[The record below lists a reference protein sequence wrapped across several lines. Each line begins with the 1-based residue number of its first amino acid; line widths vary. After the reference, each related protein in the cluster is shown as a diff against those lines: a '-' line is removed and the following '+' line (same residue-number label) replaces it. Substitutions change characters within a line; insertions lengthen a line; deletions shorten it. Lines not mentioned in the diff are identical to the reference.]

1 MSVIILL
8 AKKNHFISY
17 KLVNCEEIIGIDRR
31 WKLLNAAKCLLG
43 LRRGKVLG
51 TDLVAHNLVHNLVV
65 HNLAQPSARPSGA
78 QASAQ
83 ASAQPSTTWH
93 NLARP
98 SGAQPS
104 ARPSGAQLRLKK
116 RRRADFPAGFKT
128 HRVRESL
135 ADSIRLVSCSLGH

>member
-51 TDLVAHNLVHNLVV
+51 TDLVAHNLVV

-98 SGAQPS
+98 SGAQSSAQPS

-135 ADSIRLVSCSLGH
+135 ADSI

>member
-78 QASAQ
+78 Q
-83 ASAQPSTTWH
+83 
-93 NLARP
+93 
-98 SGAQPS
+98 
-104 ARPSGAQLRLKK
+104 LRLKK

-128 HRVRESL
+128 HTVRESL
-135 ADSIRLVSCSLGH
+135 ADSIRLVSCSIGH

>member
-1 MSVIILL
+1 M
-8 AKKNHFISY
+8 
-17 KLVNCEEIIGIDRR
+17 
-31 WKLLNAAKCLLG
+31 NAAKCLLG

-98 SGAQPS
+98 SGAQSSAQPS

-135 ADSIRLVSCSLGH
+135 ADSI

>member
-51 TDLVAHNLVHNLVV
+51 TDLVAHNLVHNLV
-65 HNLAQPSARPSGA
+65 HNL
-78 QASAQ
+78 
-83 ASAQPSTTWH
+83 AQPSTTWH
-93 NLARP
+93 NLA
-98 SGAQPS
+98 QPS
-104 ARPSGAQLRLKK
+104 TA
-116 RRRADFPAGFKT
+116 
-128 HRVRESL
+128 
-135 ADSIRLVSCSLGH
+135 